1 VTRRAA
7 IALAL
12 ALGCGGGDDPIE
24 PGGFI
29 ALTDDFRDFRA
40 WPRRAVGEGE
50 LGEHPEGPRYVYA
63 NQAPPPA
70 GEPYP
75 VGTILVHA
83 IEQTDDPMTWE
94 LFAMAKRGSGY
105 NAAGA
110 VGWEFFH
117 LEFSTRGVPVIA
129 SRGLNPT
136 VLRTYAGVGP
146 ITQGSG
152 CNRCHAAPDA
162 ALHDSILSPLHRPG
176 AAR

>member
-1 VTRRAA
+1 MSPRAPVG
-7 IALAL
+7 LAL
-12 ALGCGGGDDPIE
+12 LLLLGCGDEAPAE
-24 PGGFI
+24 AGFI

-40 WPRRAVGEGE
+40 WPRVAVGEVTLSE
-50 LGEHPEGPRYVYA
+50 PPEGPRYVYP
-63 NQAPPPA
+63 NRPPPPA
-70 GEPYP
+70 GEPYA

-83 IEQTDDPMTWE
+83 IEQTDDPATWE
-94 LFAMAKRGSGY
+94 LFAMAKRGSGF

-117 LEFSTRGVPVIA
+117 LVFSARGVPVIA
-129 SRGLNPT
+129 ARGVNPN

-146 ITQGSG
+146 VTQGSG

-162 ALHDSILSPLHRPG
+162 ALHDFILSPLIRPG